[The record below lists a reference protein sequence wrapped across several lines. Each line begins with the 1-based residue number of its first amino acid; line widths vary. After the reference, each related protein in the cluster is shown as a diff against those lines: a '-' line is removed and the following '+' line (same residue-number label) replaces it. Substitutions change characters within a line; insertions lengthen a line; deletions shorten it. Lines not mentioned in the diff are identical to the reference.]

1 MSWQLPNAKRGEH
14 TNSSRLRRST
24 TYSSLFLSSQYDRTI
39 GAIPLNLHFILFL
52 LIPYQFLLSFC
63 ETLKGRSSFLFSQTD
78 KISLP
83 NLNQQIRNEANSSY
97 IAGMLMKI
105 SWMYSDFF
113 TNCKSTANQL
123 TELDN
128 DLFYCFVLFG
138 ANKRGRILD
147 EIHFSELQTT
157 KLKNILTSK

>member
-1 MSWQLPNAKRGEH
+1 
-14 TNSSRLRRST
+14 
-24 TYSSLFLSSQYDRTI
+24 
-39 GAIPLNLHFILFL
+39 
-52 LIPYQFLLSFC
+52 
-63 ETLKGRSSFLFSQTD
+63 
-78 KISLP
+78 
-83 NLNQQIRNEANSSY
+83 
-97 IAGMLMKI
+97 
-105 SWMYSDFF
+105 MYSDFF

-157 KLKNILTSK
+157 KLKNILTSKWKVILSNERSTTSSNKTFLPIKLTEREFPKYDVK